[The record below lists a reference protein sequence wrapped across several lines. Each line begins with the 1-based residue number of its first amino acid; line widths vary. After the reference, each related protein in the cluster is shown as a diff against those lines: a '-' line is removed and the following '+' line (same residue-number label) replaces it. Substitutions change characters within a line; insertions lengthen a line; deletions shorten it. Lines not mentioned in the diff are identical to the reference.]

1 MEFYTFL
8 VTQSLIFFFID
19 KTGIRMGDEEKKKKN
34 KKSKSVRVEIEFW
47 LPS

>member
-19 KTGIRMGDEEKKKKN
+19 KTEIRMGNEEKKKN
-34 KKSKSVRVEIEFW
+34 KKSKSVRVEIEF
-47 LPS
+47 